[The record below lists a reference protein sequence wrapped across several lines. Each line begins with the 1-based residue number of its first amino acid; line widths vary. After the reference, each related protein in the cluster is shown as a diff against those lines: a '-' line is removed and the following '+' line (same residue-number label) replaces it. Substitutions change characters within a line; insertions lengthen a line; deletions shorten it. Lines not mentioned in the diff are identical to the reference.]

1 MTETEPSARPLLWLV
16 DDDQA
21 LAAMLRE
28 YLELQRFEVEL
39 HDCGESALAGLQ
51 TGRPP
56 QLIILDVT
64 LPGISGFETLS
75 TLRRMHHTPV
85 IMLTARGEET
95 DRIAGLLGGADDY
108 LSKPFN
114 PLELAARIRAV
125 LKRSTPIET
134 TSSRD
139 PTSIPIKVLRCGNL
153 TLDLRRREALVNG
166 STLPLTAG
174 EMRVLEHLLR
184 RRGEVL
190 SRAELTEL
198 ALGRSLE
205 VYDRSIDTLVSK
217 LRRKLADAGAKG
229 GEIRGLRG
237 HGYVFDGGSEE

>member
-1 MTETEPSARPLLWLV
+1 MQASDSPTRPLLWLV
-16 DDDQA
+16 DDDRA

-28 YLELQRFEVEL
+28 YLELQDFEVAL
-39 HDCGESALAGLQ
+39 HYSGESALAALQ
-51 TGRPP
+51 SAAVP
-56 QLIILDVT
+56 QLLILDVT
-64 LPGISGFETLS
+64 LPGISGFEMLS
-75 TLRRMHHTPV
+75 TLRRTSSIPV

-108 LSKPFN
+108 LAKPFN

-125 LKRSTPIET
+125 LKRSA
-134 TSSRD
+134 
-139 PTSIPIKVLRCGNL
+139 PTDIGAASIKILSCGNL
-153 TLDLRRREALVNG
+153 SLDLKRREASVDAKPLV
-166 STLPLTAG
+166 LTAG

-198 ALGRSLE
+198 ALGRSIE
-205 VYDRSIDTLVSK
+205 AYDRSIDTLVSK
-217 LRRKLADAGAKG
+217 LRRKLADAGADG

-237 HGYVFDGGSEE
+237 HGYVFDSTVH

>member
-1 MTETEPSARPLLWLV
+1 MQASDPPARPLLWLV
-16 DDDQA
+16 DDDRA

-28 YLELQRFEVEL
+28 YLELQDFEVAL
-39 HDCGESALAGLQ
+39 HYSGESALAALQ
-51 TGRPP
+51 AAAGP
-56 QLIILDVT
+56 QLLILDVT
-64 LPGISGFETLS
+64 LPGISGFEMLS
-75 TLRRMHHTPV
+75 TLRRTSSIPV

-108 LSKPFN
+108 LAKPFN

-125 LKRSTPIET
+125 LKRSTPAASDSVT
-134 TSSRD
+134 V
-139 PTSIPIKVLRCGNL
+139 KVLRSGNL
-153 TLDLRRREALVNG
+153 SLDLKRREASVEDRPLV
-166 STLPLTAG
+166 LTAG

-205 VYDRSIDTLVSK
+205 AYDRSIDTLVSK
-217 LRRKLADAGAKG
+217 LRRKLADAGADG

-237 HGYVFDGGSEE
+237 HGYVFDSASR

>member
-1 MTETEPSARPLLWLV
+1 MAEIEPSPRPLLWLV

-21 LAAMLRE
+21 LATMLRE
-28 YLELQRFEVEL
+28 YLELQRFEVAL
-39 HDCGESALAGLQ
+39 HDSGELALQ
-51 TGRPP
+51 TLATGAAPE
-56 QLIILDVT
+56 LIILDVT
-64 LPGISGFETLS
+64 LPGISGFETLA
-75 TLRRMHHTPV
+75 TLRRQHNIPV

-108 LSKPFN
+108 LAKPFN

-125 LKRSTPIET
+125 LKRSH
-134 TSSRD
+134 RVD
-139 PTSIPIKVLRCGNL
+139 PPEITGKLLRCGNL
-153 TLDLRRREALVNG
+153 TLDLKRREVLVKDIALV
-166 STLPLTAG
+166 LTAG

-198 ALGRSLE
+198 ALGRPLQA
-205 VYDRSIDTLVSK
+205 YDRSIDTLVSK
-217 LRRKLADAGAKG
+217 LRRKLADAGARG

-237 HGYVFDGGSEE
+237 HGYVFDGAADA